1 MSKLSDYYIIHG
13 WMQNKEG
20 LGLKRLELY
29 LYAIIY
35 GYSKD
40 GNNSMFASTTYLA
53 DMLNTTQP
61 KIVEALKKLTEKNL
75 IIKETVTNNG
85 FVLGCKYIVN
95 FDMINNF
102 I

>member
-61 KIVEALKKLTEKNL
+61 KIVEALKNL